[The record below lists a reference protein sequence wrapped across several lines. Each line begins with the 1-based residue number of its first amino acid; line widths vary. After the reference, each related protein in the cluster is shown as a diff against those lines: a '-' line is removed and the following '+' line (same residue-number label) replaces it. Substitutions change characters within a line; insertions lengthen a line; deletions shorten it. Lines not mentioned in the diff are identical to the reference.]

1 MARSIN
7 DYCESSFNIMTCTP
21 RILVPYIFS
30 MALPNIIGSVVI
42 ITLILMSM
50 PFIGDIAAFLE
61 ENQDLLFYE
70 DAYGWEESMW
80 DDKDLE
86 GLQIIGLLF
95 LLVLPIIFIIALS
108 LYSYISGGTIGYVSQ
123 SLAYGRAGMKFKN
136 FLFYGRRCLLRLFI
150 LNLLKVIFSCVLLA
164 LIIFALTVNP
174 FLAVLFLII
183 AIPVLLFVFFF
194 LFFTD
199 ECIVIEGTGV
209 ADSIKR
215 SADIVS
221 NNISEVIAFILILIV
236 AWAVYFIIFVIA
248 QLTAVILNS
257 DISPMFYFF
266 EALIL
271 TPWIHIAKINF
282 FLDRINRGVL
292 GTVRNETLERA
303 GDRSLEIAVCEITRE
318 ETWKRARERIRE
330 TLMEKREERFDV
342 IGTTKALLFNSPGIL
357 KNFLASNLPYVFA
370 VLVFCMVGFAAGY
383 YIGGEF
389 SFLSDDLAYLL
400 ISESEDGFFGY
411 TSMPFIDTLMY
422 FFHNSSV
429 SVGIAFGGLF
439 FGIPAALGTIVNTCM
454 VGFFYGLLPPHIMT
468 AIILPHGPFELFA
481 LFISAVAGLK
491 LGVKFM
497 TGAEDIDD
505 VFEETLRI
513 MFVVVALLAIA
524 AFLEAFVAP
533 LLVHAII

>member
-1 MARSIN
+1 MARSIT
-7 DYCESSFNIMTCTP
+7 DYFESSFNIITRTP

-30 MALPNIIGSVVI
+30 MALPTIISFLI
-42 ITLILMSM
+42 ITTLLLLSM
-50 PFIGDIAAFLE
+50 NFIGDIAAFLE
-61 ENQDLLFYE
+61 KNEDLLFDE
-70 DAYGWEESMW
+70 DMMYDLEESML
-80 DDKDLE
+80 DGGDLA
-86 GLQIIGLLF
+86 GLEMMGVIF
-95 LLVLPIIFIIALS
+95 LLTLPIIFIISLS

-150 LNLLKVIFSCVLLA
+150 LNLLKVIFYCVLLA
-164 LIIFALTVNP
+164 LIIFVLIVNP
-174 FLAVLFLII
+174 FAAVLFLII

-199 ECIVIEGTGV
+199 ECIVIEDTGV

-221 NNISEVIAFILILIV
+221 NNISEVIFFILILII
-236 AWAVYFIIFVIA
+236 AWAVYFFIFAIA
-248 QLTAVILNS
+248 QLTALILNS

-271 TPWIHIAKINF
+271 TPWIHVAKINF
-282 FLDRINRGVL
+282 FLDRTGRDVL
-292 GTVRNETLERA
+292 GTVRDETLKIA
-303 GDRSLEIAVCEITRE
+303 GDRSLEIAVCGIT
-318 ETWKRARERIRE
+318 
-330 TLMEKREERFDV
+330 REERFDV
-342 IGTTKALLFNSPGIL
+342 IGTTKTLLFNSPGIL
-357 KNFLASNLPYVFA
+357 KNFLVGNLPYVFA
-370 VLVFCMVGFAAGY
+370 VLIFCAIGFAAGY
-383 YIGGEF
+383 YMGGEF
-389 SFLSDDLAYLL
+389 SFLSDDLMYFLSL
-400 ISESEDGFFGY
+400 GEEESFHGY
-411 TSMPFIDTLMY
+411 ISMPFIDTLMY

-429 SVGIAFGGLF
+429 SIGIAFGGLF
-439 FGIPAALGTIVNTCM
+439 FGIPAALGTIVNMCM
-454 VGFFYGLLPPHIMT
+454 VGFFYGLLPAHIMT

-481 LFISAVAGLK
+481 LFVSAVAGLK

-497 TGAEDIDD
+497 TGSEDIDD

-524 AFLEAFVAP
+524 AFLEAFVTP